1 MSDNIT
7 LICLIYG
14 DLTEKAFEVKI
25 EKNKSVSLLKEKIK
39 DKNSNLFDGVDAKD
53 IVLWK
58 VNIPIGGDIMEV
70 DIVLENNKKIGVQKL
85 SYPTKKID
93 SIFTE
98 NITDESIHIIV
109 ERPSGKCINAI
120 CSYNKLNIN
129 LSHNHIKFFC

>member
-39 DKNSNLFDGVDAKD
+39 DKKM
-53 IVLWK
+53 LWK
-58 VNIPIGGDIMEV
+58 VNVPVGGDTMEV
-70 DIVLENNKKIGVQKL
+70 DIVLENNKEIGVQKL
-85 SYPTKKID
+85 LYPTKKID
-93 SIFTE
+93 GIFTK

-109 ERPSGKCINAI
+109 KQPTGKCIMQFV
-120 CSYNKLNIN
+120 LTIN
-129 LSHNHIKFFC
+129 